1 MIYVAKYY
9 YFTSLQ
15 AVSKL
20 ILKEVE
26 TSYTTRSLKKM
37 STPSNTSTQSE
48 RRTHNR
54 ITFNAEILM
63 QCGNEEWSCNLL
75 DISLK
80 GMLVE
85 PPQNLDINLD
95 NPCGMALFL
104 GEDIAIHARVNIIRS
119 NGNNWGLKWLQIDSN
134 SMQHL
139 RRLIEL
145 NTSNPAMLM
154 RELSELG

>member
-1 MIYVAKYY
+1 MN
-9 YFTSLQ
+9 
-15 AVSKL
+15 
-20 ILKEVE
+20 
-26 TSYTTRSLKKM
+26 TTM
-37 STPSNTSTQSE
+37 QTQSE
-48 RRTHNR
+48 RRSYNR
-54 ITFNAEILM
+54 IPFNAEILM
-63 QCGNEEWSCNLL
+63 QCGHEEWSCNLL

-85 PPQNLDINLD
+85 PPDNLDINMD

-104 GEDIAIHARVNIIRS
+104 GEDISIHARVNIIRS
-119 NGNNWGLKWLQIDSN
+119 SDDNWGLKWLQIDDS
-134 SMQHL
+134 SLQHL

>member
-1 MIYVAKYY
+1 LN
-9 YFTSLQ
+9 TLQ
-15 AVSKL
+15 
-20 ILKEVE
+20 
-26 TSYTTRSLKKM
+26 
-37 STPSNTSTQSE
+37 QSQQPE
-48 RRTHNR
+48 RRSYNR
-54 ITFNAEILM
+54 IPFNAEILM

-85 PPQNLDINLD
+85 PPDNLEIDLN

-104 GEDIAIHARVNIIRS
+104 GEDISIHARVNITRVS
-119 NGNNWGLKWLQIDSN
+119 NGNWGLKWLEIDVN
-134 SMQHL
+134 SLRHL

-145 NTSNPAMLM
+145 NSNDPALLT

>member
-1 MIYVAKYY
+1 MN
-9 YFTSLQ
+9 
-15 AVSKL
+15 
-20 ILKEVE
+20 
-26 TSYTTRSLKKM
+26 TTIQ
-37 STPSNTSTQSE
+37 TPSE
-48 RRTHNR
+48 RRSYNR
-54 ITFNAEILM
+54 IPFNAEILM
-63 QCGNEEWSCNLL
+63 QCGHEEWSCNLL

-85 PPQNLDINLD
+85 PPDNLDINMD

-104 GEDIAIHARVNIIRS
+104 GEDISIHARVNIIRS
-119 NGNNWGLKWLQIDSN
+119 SDDNWGLKWLQIDDN
-134 SMQHL
+134 SLQHL